1 MDRLAA
7 FRGTYRGVQAARKL
21 LWLDRAQG
29 VAQGRVWHAARDAEP
44 APHGARHLLGEVLD
58 VGNALGAGTFLLQPD
73 VGEAA
78 PASRVFACT
87 GGSGDTRAPSASRRR
102 HGGGELGER
111 RPEERLEPGLDASSA
126 RLLDRPASLRR
137 AKAESYQR
145 GLDLL

>member
-58 VGNALGAGTFLLQPD
+58 VGNALGAGRDTDGRSGQRR
-73 VGEAA
+73 GQSQRRTRR
-78 PASRVFACT
+78 SR
-87 GGSGDTRAPSASRRR
+87 SSRTWSNRTSSSR
-102 HGGGELGER
+102 EL
-111 RPEERLEPGLDASSA
+111 
-126 RLLDRPASLRR
+126 
-137 AKAESYQR
+137 K
-145 GLDLL
+145 